1 MRTRPRGTAGGGR
14 ALGRRPAYDAAMRL
28 PHPTTAAEIAALVGG
43 TLHGPDH
50 PVTGVAPREAAGPE
64 DLAFLDG
71 RAPGPAGV
79 HLARGPVPGTSVVVS
94 DPLAAFVAV
103 LRDAFPD
110 EDAPPV
116 APASGRFPGAFV
128 HSSAQVGDA
137 TLHPGVVVGAD
148 CVVGDGTVVFP
159 NVVLYPRTRVGR
171 GCRVHAGAV
180 LGADGF
186 RYHPTRA
193 GLLRVPHVAG
203 VVVGDHVEIGPN
215 STIDRGFLVDT
226 VLGDGCRLDA
236 LVHVG
241 HNVTLGRH
249 VVIAAQTG
257 LSGSVRVG
265 DGALL
270 GGQVG
275 VADHATIGAGA
286 RIGAQS
292 GVHGVVPDGEA
303 WLGTPALPLAVM
315 RRVYATMRHLPDL
328 WKRAR

>member
-1 MRTRPRGTAGGGR
+1 MTRTPR
-14 ALGRRPAYDAAMRL
+14 LSHPAHASDLAAR
-28 PHPTTAAEIAALVGG
+28 VGG
-43 TLHGPDH
+43 TVDGPDRAVH
-50 PVTGVAPREAAGPE
+50 TFRPLELAGE
-64 DLAFLDG
+64 DDLAYVERGGPRNAGTVLA
-71 RAPGPAGV
+71 RAPLGGTTIV
-79 HLARGPVPGTSVVVS
+79 VP
-94 DPLAAFVAV
+94 DPLAAMIQL
-103 LRDAFPD
+103 LREQFPD
-110 EDAPPV
+110 EPTPAVSPP
-116 APASGRFPGAFV
+116 SDRFPGAFV
-128 HSSAQVGDA
+128 HPTARIGAA

-148 CVVGDGTVVFP
+148 CAVGDGTVLFP
-159 NVVLYPRTRVGR
+159 NVVVYPRTSIGR

-186 RYHPTRA
+186 RYHPTKD

-203 VVVGDHVEIGPN
+203 VMIGDHVEIGPN
-215 STIDRGFLVDT
+215 CTVDRGFLVDT

-241 HNVTLGRH
+241 HNVTLGRS

-265 DGALL
+265 DGALI

-292 GVHGVVPDGEA
+292 GVHGTIPDGEA
-303 WLGTPALPLAVM
+303 WLGTPALPLPIM
-315 RRVYATMRHLPDL
+315 RRVYATMRYLPDL
-328 WKRAR
+328 WRRSGR

>member
-1 MRTRPRGTAGGGR
+1 
-14 ALGRRPAYDAAMRL
+14 MRL
-28 PHPTTAAEIAALVGG
+28 PRPTTAAAVADLVGG
-43 TLHGPDH
+43 TLVGPDR
-50 PVTGVAPREAAGPE
+50 PVTGIAPREAAGPG

-71 RAPGPAGV
+71 KEAGAAGV
-79 HLARGPVPGTSVVVS
+79 HLARGPVPGTSVVVA
-94 DPLAAFVAV
+94 DPLGALVTV
-103 LRDAFPD
+103 LRHGFPD

-116 APASGRFPGAFV
+116 APPSELHPGAFV
-128 HSSAQVGDA
+128 HPTARLGACV
-137 TLHPGVVVGAD
+137 LHPGVVVGAD
-148 CVVGDGTVVFP
+148 CVVGDGTVLFP
-159 NVVLYPRTRVGR
+159 NVVLYPRTRLGR
-171 GCRVHAGAV
+171 RCRVHAGAV

-203 VVVGDHVEIGPN
+203 VHVGDHVEIGPN
-215 STIDRGFLVDT
+215 CTIDRGFLVDT
-226 VLGDGCRLDA
+226 ALGDGCRLDA

-292 GVHGVVPDGEA
+292 GVHGVIPDGEA